1 MASRLLLLAV
11 LARAASLA
19 AAAAAPPPDWSGVRA
34 VLAAGVAAR
43 TTPGLVA
50 GVRDA
55 AGAVAFFDAFG
66 SLTYGEPTPLGQP
79 NSATTV
85 GTLFDMA
92 SCSKLIG
99 PVTTAA
105 RLYQLGVLPAL
116 DTPVSD
122 EALLGGRFAANGKRD
137 VTLRNLLLHDAGFPP
152 DPVPSY
158 ASTAFSCP
166 ATAVQPNPPLTLSC
180 VEQIFAAVL
189 AQTLE
194 APPGAQ
200 YVYSD
205 LSMITMLFAV
215 GRVVA
220 RAQPPLVAPDEFRD
234 ECVVLAPDHD
244 SGTYALCAY
253 EAFWRLH
260 MKPQLFA
267 AGADAP
273 TTYLPP
279 EEQWPLAAPT
289 YIDES
294 YRHEI
299 MQGVVS
305 DANAYASG
313 GVSGHAGIFSTLG
326 DVLNFTSVW
335 QYPGALL
342 NATTIALWTTV
353 ANATFSSRALG
364 WVTQASSDL
373 YFGCGNLSSSTFY
386 HTGYTGTLMCVDPA
400 RNIST
405 VLLTTRCYYNDTNS
419 DEIHALRQAFN
430 NAVITALDGSGV
442 VA

>member
-1 MASRLLLLAV
+1 M
-11 LARAASLA
+11 ARATQSPASA
-19 AAAAAPPPDWSGVRA
+19 ADWSAVRA

-55 AGAVAFFDAFG
+55 SGAVAFFEATG

-85 GTLFDMA
+85 DTLFDMA
-92 SCSKLIG
+92 SCSKLLG
-99 PVTTAA
+99 PVTAAA
-105 RLYQLGVLPAL
+105 RLYELGLLPPL

-122 EALLGGRFAANGKRD
+122 EALLGHRFASHAKNN

-152 DPVPSY
+152 DPEPGY
-158 ASTAFSCP
+158 STPAFGCP
-166 ATAVQPNPPLTLSC
+166 ATAVQPLPPLTLSC
-180 VEQIFAAVL
+180 VEQIFLAVL
-189 AQTLE
+189 AQPLE

-205 LSMITMLFAV
+205 LSMITLLFAV

-220 RAQPPLVAPDEFRD
+220 RASPPLVRPEDFRA
-234 ECVVLAPDHD
+234 ECVALGPDRD

-253 EAFWRLH
+253 EAWWRLAIR
-260 MKPQLFA
+260 PRLFA

-273 TTYLPP
+273 TSYLLPAAS
-279 EEQWPLAAPT
+279 WPLAAPT
-289 YIDES
+289 YNDSS
-294 YRHEI
+294 YRHEV
-299 MQGVVS
+299 MQGAVS

-326 DVLNFTSVW
+326 DVLNFTAVW
-335 QYPGALL
+335 QYGDSGLL
-342 NATTIALWTTV
+342 NATTIAAWTAV
-353 ANATFSSRALG
+353 ANASFSPRALG
-364 WVTQASSDL
+364 WVTQAATDS
-373 YFGCGNLSSSTFY
+373 YMGCGNFSVSTFY
-386 HTGYTGTLMCVDPA
+386 HTGFTGTLMCVDPA

-405 VLLTTRCYYNDTNS
+405 VLLTTRVYPAEGNVAAIQ
-419 DEIHALRQAFN
+419 ELRQAFN
-430 NAVITALDGSGV
+430 NAVLAALGL
-442 VA
+442 A